1 MNMLKFLR
9 VVQSASQLIQ
19 SDSKYNMWTR
29 ISLSSFGSWDMSTE
43 DLGCTD
49 KLHTK
54 IEGCDLEFI
63 PRFWPLP
70 NVENH
75 PHRGKKRKLFKIFC
89 THFCSLSNMQ
99 GLGAGGEGD
108 DRGWD
113 GWMASPTRWTWVWI
127 HSGSWW
133 WTGRPGMLRFMGS
146 QRVGRDWTELN
157 WLFIRHYGKAHQEM
171 PGSLWCLCL
180 DTWNL
185 STDPWADGSFLQA
198 WWQNIG
204 YGKKGKLEDVKL
216 KAKMLAR
223 ALVSGVYCQA
233 SRFIAVQGLRFYL
246 YVGGEKKT
254 RPLAGPILLPPV
266 SSVFSEDFKLFL
278 CCPEP

>member
-1 MNMLKFLR
+1 
-9 VVQSASQLIQ
+9 
-19 SDSKYNMWTR
+19 
-29 ISLSSFGSWDMSTE
+29 
-43 DLGCTD
+43 
-49 KLHTK
+49 
-54 IEGCDLEFI
+54 
-63 PRFWPLP
+63 
-70 NVENH
+70 
-75 PHRGKKRKLFKIFC
+75 
-89 THFCSLSNMQ
+89 MQ
-99 GLGAGGEGD
+99 ELGAGGEGD
-108 DRGWD
+108 DKGWD

-127 HSGSWW
+127 NSGSWW

-157 WLFIRHYGKAHQEM
+157 LLFIRHYRKAHQEM

-185 STDPWADGSFLQA
+185 STDPWADRSFLQA

-223 ALVSGVYCQA
+223 ALVSGVYCQT
-233 SRFIAVQGLRFYL
+233 SRFIAVQALRFYL
-246 YVGGEKKT
+246 YVWGEKKT
-254 RPLAGPILLPPV
+254 RPLAGPILLLPPV